1 MILLKDI
8 FTLLAT
14 GEFSNIAL
22 DKDRNGNLDESEYEK
37 VIGHLNLALVEL
49 YKRFKFQEEE
59 INIHVNMTESIY
71 YLRPEYMVPLG
82 FISTTKYLEK
92 PSDSDGSLNII
103 EVKDIY
109 DANDEKL
116 SFNNRFATPFIKQKA
131 VDTFKITGLEAAA
144 VYRIVYQ
151 AHPPLIILDN
161 DFELDE
167 CAINIPRTILDAI
180 LYYIATRIYRPI
192 GANNSTANADK
203 GDNYQQQYELACQKI
218 DLYGLDIQFDDEP
231 DNYERDGWA

>member
-1 MILLKDI
+1 MILLKDL

-22 DKDRNGNLDESEYEK
+22 DRDRNGNLDESEYEK

-59 INIHVNMTESIY
+59 VKLHVDPEVETY
-71 YLRPEYMVPLG
+71 YLRPEYMVPLSQ
-82 FISTTKYLEK
+82 ISKTRYLER
-92 PSDSDGSLNII
+92 PTDSDGNLNII

-109 DANDEKL
+109 DVDDDKL
-116 SFNNRFATPFIKQKA
+116 SFNNRFAIPFIKQKTT
-131 VDTFKITGLEAAA
+131 DTFKITGLTAPA
-144 VYRIVYQ
+144 VYRVVYQ
-151 AHPPLIILDN
+151 AHPSPIILDN
-161 DFELDE
+161 DFNLEE
-167 CAINIPRTILDAI
+167 CAINIPRTIVEAI

-203 GDNYQQQYELACQKI
+203 SQSYQQQYELACQKI